1 MERMASI
8 ELDVWIDLISPTCYV
23 AKRRLE
29 AAVAAS
35 PHPSEVSVTYRSLE
49 LDPDVPRGGDGT
61 AFTQQARLHGVSEE
75 EVRATLEWVAIDAR
89 PDGIVIDLD
98 ALLPANTLDAHRLL
112 AAALDL
118 GGPALQ
124 SAALERLYAA
134 YFAEGRAIDDPAVLL
149 RLGAEAGVDERRLGA
164 TLATDDYLEAVRAD
178 EAAAGEAGVTS
189 VPFVM
194 AAGQPASAGLQ
205 TVEGFSRV
213 LGLASGQM

>member
-8 ELDVWIDLISPTCYV
+8 ALDVWVDLISPTCYV

-29 AAVAAS
+29 AAIAAS
-35 PHPSEVSVTYRSLE
+35 PHPAEVSVVYRSFE
-49 LDPDVPRGGDGT
+49 LDPDAPRGGEGT
-61 AFTQQARLHGVSEE
+61 AFAQQARLHGVSEE
-75 EVRATLEWVAIDAR
+75 EARVLLESIVIDAR

-98 ALLPANTLDAHRLL
+98 ALRPVNTLDAHRLL

-134 YFAEGRAIDDPAVLL
+134 YLAEGKAIDDPAVLL
-149 RLGAEAGVDERRLGA
+149 RLGAEAGLDERRLGTA
-164 TLATDDYLEAVRAD
+164 LTGDDYLEAVRAD
-178 EAAAGEAGVTS
+178 EAAAAEAGVTS

-194 AAGQPASAGLQ
+194 ASGQPASAGPQ
-205 TVEGFSRV
+205 TVEGFARV